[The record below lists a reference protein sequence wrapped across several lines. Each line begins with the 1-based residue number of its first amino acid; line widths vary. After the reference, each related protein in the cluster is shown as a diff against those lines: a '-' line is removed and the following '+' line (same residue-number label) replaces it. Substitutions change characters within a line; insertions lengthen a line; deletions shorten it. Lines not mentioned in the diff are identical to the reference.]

1 MPLTVQPKNAEEGLA
16 LEELAY
22 RRLREALGGGAF
34 LPGDRLSIR
43 RVADALG
50 MSSMPARTA
59 LRRLA
64 AEQALD
70 LLPTGTAV
78 VPRLT
83 RPAFIELS
91 AIRAE
96 LEPLALRLAA
106 PHLDGAA
113 LHGLAAIVAGHDEAR
128 ARGDSDAVRRLDR
141 DFLFTIYRAAQA
153 PLLLNLIET
162 LWLRRGPIFWELR
175 WAALAAGGMRHAHGE
190 ILLALRGGQIA
201 AASAALRQ
209 EITDASLFIQ
219 GAMRFADD
227 DAPKD
232 RLAALKRPQA
242 RALGG

>member
-1 MPLTVQPKNAEEGLA
+1 MPVTVQMKTVEEGLA

-70 LLPTGTAV
+70 LLPNGTAI

-83 RPAFIELS
+83 RAAFIELS

-106 PHLDGAA
+106 PRLDGAA
-113 LHGLAAIVAGHDEAR
+113 LDSLAAIVAGHDEAR

-190 ILLALRGGQIA
+190 ILQALRDGQVA
-201 AASAALRQ
+201 AASAALQ
-209 EITDASLFIQ
+209 KEIMDASLFIQ

-232 RLAALKRPQA
+232 RLAVLKRPS
-242 RALGG
+242 AL

>member
-1 MPLTVQPKNAEEGLA
+1 MAVTVQMKNAGEGLA

-70 LLPTGTAV
+70 LLPNGTAI

-83 RPAFIELS
+83 RAAFIELS

-106 PHLDGAA
+106 PHLDGAT
-113 LHGLAAIVAGHDEAR
+113 LDGLATTVAGHDEAR

-190 ILLALRGGQIA
+190 ILQALRGGQVT
-201 AASAALRQ
+201 AASAALQQ
-209 EITDASLFIQ
+209 EIMDASLFIQ

-242 RALGG
+242 VARGS

>member
-1 MPLTVQPKNAEEGLA
+1 MPVTVQLKNAEEGLA

-22 RRLREALGGGAF
+22 RRLRDALGGGAF

-70 LLPTGTAV
+70 LLPNGTAI

-83 RPAFIELS
+83 RAAFIELS

-106 PHLDGAA
+106 PHLDGAT
-113 LHGLAAIVAGHDEAR
+113 LDRLSAAVAGHDEAR
-128 ARGDSDAVRRLDR
+128 VRGDSDAVRRLDR
-141 DFLFTIYRAAQA
+141 DFLFTIYRAAEA

-175 WAALAAGGMRHAHGE
+175 WAALAAGGMRHAHSE
-190 ILLALRGGQIA
+190 ILEALRNGQVA
-201 AASAALRQ
+201 AASAALQQ
-209 EITDASLFIQ
+209 EIMDASRFIL

-227 DAPKD
+227 DTPKD
-232 RLAALKRPQA
+232 RLAALKQPQA
-242 RALGG
+242 AARGG

>member
-1 MPLTVQPKNAEEGLA
+1 MPMMVPLHQAEEGLA

-22 RRLREALGGGAF
+22 RRLRDALGGGAF

-70 LLPTGTAV
+70 LLPNGTAI
-78 VPRLT
+78 VPRLS
-83 RPAFIELS
+83 RAAFIELS

-106 PHLDGAA
+106 PRLDGAA
-113 LHGLAAIVAGHDEAR
+113 LDGLAATVAAHDAAR
-128 ARGDSDAVRRLDR
+128 AGGDSDAVRRLDQ
-141 DFLFTIYRAAQA
+141 DFLFTIYRAADA

-175 WAALAAGGMRHAHGE
+175 WAALAAGGLRHAHGE
-190 ILLALRGGQIA
+190 ILLALRDGQA
-201 AASAALRQ
+201 EVASAALQ
-209 EITDASLFIQ
+209 KEILDASLFIQ

-232 RLAALKRPQA
+232 RLAALKRSV
-242 RALGG
+242 

>member
-1 MPLTVQPKNAEEGLA
+1 MPVTVQLKNAEEGLA

-70 LLPTGTAV
+70 LLPNGTAI

-83 RPAFIELS
+83 RAAFIELS

-113 LHGLAAIVAGHDEAR
+113 LDGLAATVAGHDEAR

-141 DFLFTIYRAAQA
+141 DFMFTIYRAAQA

-190 ILLALRGGQIA
+190 ILQALRDGQVAI
-201 AASAALRQ
+201 ASAALQQ
-209 EITDASLFIQ
+209 EIMDASLFIQ

-227 DAPKD
+227 EAPKD
-232 RLAALKRPQA
+232 RLAALKRPQVVV
-242 RALGG
+242 RGG